1 MTSTATVTLEDI
13 LRMQNELVRQG
24 EVNRASGIGGFH
36 QIGRLIELRHEVA
49 KDANSP
55 NKELALKT
63 GVVMDWRH
71 FHNGPPL
78 GISKDRSTLLI
89 TGRVTP
95 LPTITDPN
103 WHPTQKVKLE
113 NGDEI
118 LAAALSAAE
127 LEARGIKLDIAPQ
140 IKQNFVSHMSGTFG
154 DFMVCRPLTQALYK
168 MDGIPGFG
176 IIRFA
181 NDVYSGESA
190 AFFLNPATGEGHFY
204 GGQFFLE

>member
-13 LRMQNELVRQG
+13 LRVQSGQVREGEL
-24 EVNRASGIGGFH
+24 NASGVGGYRPL
-36 QIGRLIELRHEVA
+36 GRLIELRHEVA
-49 KDANSP
+49 KDANAP
-55 NKELALKT
+55 NKEVALKT

-89 TGRVTP
+89 TGRVPP
-95 LPTITDPN
+95 LPTITDPA
-103 WHPTQKVKLE
+103 WHPTQRVTMPYGE
-113 NGDEI
+113 V
-118 LAAALSAAE
+118 LAAALSAEE
-127 LEARGIKLDIAPQ
+127 LEARGIKLDLAPQ
-140 IKQNFVSHMSGTFG
+140 VKQNFVSHMSGTFG

-176 IIRFA
+176 LIRFA

-190 AFFLNPATGEGHFY
+190 AFFFNPGTGEGHFY